1 MRRKENWDYGAPLQ
15 GPIKE
20 GAMYELFLKGGLLMY
35 PIAFCSIVA
44 LGIFLERLWALRKG
58 KVVPRGFLIEVID
71 LVAKGKLTEAMTL
84 CKRTDASV
92 AHVLYAGLSHYGKRR
107 EAIKERM
114 EEVGRREVANLERYI
129 NVVGTIAGVAPL
141 LGLLG
146 TVSGMIKSFNVIALQ
161 GVAEP
166 GALAGG
172 ISEALLTTAAGLIV
186 AIPSF
191 VMHRYL
197 RNRVHSLALE
207 MEEVALRILDLLG
220 KEG

>member
-1 MRRKENWDYGAPLQ
+1 LRRKENWDYGAPLQ

-114 EEVGRREVANLERYI
+114 EEVGRREVANHQRGGDHRRGGASARTAGDG
-129 NVVGTIAGVAPL
+129 VGNDQEL
-141 LGLLG
+141 
-146 TVSGMIKSFNVIALQ
+146 
-161 GVAEP
+161 
-166 GALAGG
+166 
-172 ISEALLTTAAGLIV
+172 
-186 AIPSF
+186 
-191 VMHRYL
+191 
-197 RNRVHSLALE
+197 
-207 MEEVALRILDLLG
+207 
-220 KEG
+220 